1 MHDKNVKFQ
10 CPQTYFFFLLIDT
23 SDGYS
28 SDNISVALDH
38 GNSNDDGTVT
48 THSVVQL
55 FFRHHQ
61 RMKILINRLLF
72 YPFTP
77 NMSEHG
83 VVVALLLSLV
93 KNTMYLK
100 HVAEVF
106 SMADQLD
113 LSEGLNDN
121 VAAVY
126 TKVFE
131 RQARSQLWMIL
142 SGMTIIELIENF
154 HLMELQDF

>member
-1 MHDKNVKFQ
+1 
-10 CPQTYFFFLLIDT
+10 
-23 SDGYS
+23 
-28 SDNISVALDH
+28 
-38 GNSNDDGTVT
+38 
-48 THSVVQL
+48 
-55 FFRHHQ
+55 
-61 RMKILINRLLF
+61 MKILINRLLF